1 MILKR
6 IVKGIRNPWL
16 VVNYILGQ
24 RITRII
30 PDETFVKLE
39 YRASIGR
46 RLNLDSPQSFNEK
59 LQWLKLFDRKQEY
72 TQLADKYK
80 VRKYIKGTIGEEY
93 LIPLLGV
100 YDSYD
105 EIDFEALPNQFV
117 LKPNH
122 TSGDVYLCKDKSK
135 IDYVEL
141 KKTVKKWMEIEYYW
155 IHREWPYKNI
165 KPEIICEKFMS
176 ETNIPPNDYKVV
188 CFNGKARL
196 VQVHM
201 GRFTNHIQD
210 TYDLEWNKIDMT
222 WGFEISE
229 HATCKKPKKL
239 EKMIELSEQLAVNM
253 CQVRIDWF
261 IVEDN
266 LYFGEITFF
275 DGSGFTPIIP
285 ESYDYL
291 LGSWINLPIETN
303 N

>member
-105 EIDFEALPNQFV
+105 EIDFN
-117 LKPNH
+117 
-122 TSGDVYLCKDKSK
+122 
-135 IDYVEL
+135 
-141 KKTVKKWMEIEYYW
+141 
-155 IHREWPYKNI
+155 
-165 KPEIICEKFMS
+165 
-176 ETNIPPNDYKVV
+176 
-188 CFNGKARL
+188 
-196 VQVHM
+196 
-201 GRFTNHIQD
+201 
-210 TYDLEWNKIDMT
+210 
-222 WGFEISE
+222 
-229 HATCKKPKKL
+229 
-239 EKMIELSEQLAVNM
+239 
-253 CQVRIDWF
+253 
-261 IVEDN
+261 
-266 LYFGEITFF
+266 
-275 DGSGFTPIIP
+275 
-285 ESYDYL
+285 
-291 LGSWINLPIETN
+291 
-303 N
+303 